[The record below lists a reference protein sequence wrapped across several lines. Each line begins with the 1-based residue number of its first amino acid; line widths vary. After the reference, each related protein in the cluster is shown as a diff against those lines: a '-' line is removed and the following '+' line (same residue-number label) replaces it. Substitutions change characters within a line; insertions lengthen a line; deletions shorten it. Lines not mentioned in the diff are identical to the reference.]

1 MPDPGTLT
9 LRGAFARESEQ
20 VPGDA
25 LAAIVFGSVTPVPD
39 DLRAVR
45 VNLTPICGAAQ
56 PVEVWR
62 GSGTVQFGRTGPIL
76 HADDGTHLAAWMEL
90 DESKHRDLVDTA
102 EAAYRAVLAIHA
114 GSRFRHIWRMWNFV
128 SGINEG
134 DGDNERY
141 KLFCLGRSRAFAAA
155 PGRWANLGYPAA
167 TAVGK
172 PDGSRTVQVCWFAS
186 TQAGSVVEN
195 PRQVPAYHYP
205 RRYGPAAPSF
215 SRALITPD
223 SRLFVS
229 GTASIVG
236 HESVHAGDAGAQL
249 AESLRNVDA
258 ILQHAGSRLPPRRP
272 PPMIK
277 VYVRPG
283 VEHEPIGRSV
293 REHFGPGCQ
302 VLTLDADICR
312 AELLLEIEG
321 VF

>member
-1 MPDPGTLT
+1 MPDAPKAT
-9 LRGAFARESEQ
+9 LRGRYARGTEP
-20 VPGDA
+20 VPDDA
-25 LAAIVFGSVTPVPD
+25 LAAIVFGHASQVPD

-45 VNLTPICGAAQ
+45 INLAPVCGAAE
-56 PVEVWR
+56 PVEVWQ
-62 GSGTVQFGRTGPIL
+62 GSGPVQFGRTGPIL
-76 HADDGTHLAAWMEL
+76 HADDGTHLAAWLDL
-90 DESKHRDLVDTA
+90 DETKYRDLVDAA
-102 EAAYRAVLAIHA
+102 ETAYRAVLTFHA
-114 GSRFRHIWRMWNFV
+114 GSRFRHIWRMWNFI

-155 PGRWANLGYPAA
+155 PGGWSSLGYPAA

-172 PDGSRTVQVCWFAS
+172 PDGSRTAQVCWFAS

-236 HESVHAGDAGAQL
+236 HETLHAGDAGAQL
-249 AESLRNVDA
+249 AETLRNIDA
-258 ILQHAGSRLPPRRP
+258 VLQHAGHRLPARRP
-272 PPMIK
+272 PPMLK

-283 VEHEPIGRSV
+283 VEHEPIGRAV
-293 REHFGPGCQ
+293 REHFGPGSQ
-302 VLTLDADICR
+302 VLTLNADICR